1 MRKIVAL
8 LLLSLCWVACSEEQS
23 PEEKA
28 LAAAKEAA
36 AQYYNYLLAGKYEQ
50 FLDARVG
57 ADSLP
62 ADYRAQLIASYKQYI
77 AMQKEHEGIAS
88 FEVSNARIDS
98 TSHLIQ
104 VFLAL
109 RYGNNEQ
116 EEIVV
121 PMVEYNGEWR
131 MK

>member
-62 ADYRAQLIASYKQYI
+62 ADYRRTLYWNPNAVSDENGRFTATFYNNG
-77 AMQKEHEGIAS
+77 KESRLHMTAAGI
-88 FEVSNARIDS
+88 
-98 TSHLIQ
+98 TSDGRLLH
-104 VFLAL
+104 A
-109 RYGNNEQ
+109 
-116 EEIVV
+116 
-121 PMVEYNGEWR
+121 
-131 MK
+131 K